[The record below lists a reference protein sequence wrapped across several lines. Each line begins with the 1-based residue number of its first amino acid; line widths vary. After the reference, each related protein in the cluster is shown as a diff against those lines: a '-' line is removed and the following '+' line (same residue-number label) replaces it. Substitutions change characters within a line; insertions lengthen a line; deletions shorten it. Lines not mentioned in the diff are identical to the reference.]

1 MAQNVAG
8 FAEEYQVGETLK
20 QFISNMTEHINGLKK
35 NIPIEDVISFVD
47 RILNSETI
55 FILGAGRSGFVA
67 RAFAMRLMHMGFRVY
82 VVGETVTPRIQE
94 NDLLV
99 AISGSGETTSVVDLA
114 RKAKKHVGCQIAAI
128 TSRRSSKL
136 ARLADIKIILK
147 SRDKKAQPKGK
158 DKDIAPLGT
167 MFEISALIFLDGLVA
182 ELMKI
187 KNLSEEDLRKKHSVL
202 E

>member
-1 MAQNVAG
+1 MAQKMAG
-8 FAEEYQVGETLK
+8 FAERYQVGDTLK
-20 QFISNMTEHINGLKK
+20 QFINNLTEHIMSLME
-35 NIPIEDVISFVD
+35 NIPLDDVTSFVD

-67 RAFAMRLMHMGFRVY
+67 KAFAMRLMHMGFNVY

-114 RKAKKHVGCQIAAI
+114 RKAKKHVRCQIAAI
-128 TSRRSSKL
+128 TSRKASKL
-136 ARLADIKIILK
+136 AKLADIKIILK
-147 SRDKKAQPKGK
+147 SRDKKTQSRGK